1 MTQSVASMIAAERIA
16 LPVAERERAAK
27 ATAARISNRVVVGGK
42 LLPAVTGERFEVE
55 NPANAEV
62 IGYAPRCGDA
72 DVARAVEAAAAAL
85 PRWSALPPRQR
96 STLLLETASLLERE
110 AESIAQLSAL
120 ETGNALATQTRGEAR
135 SMVDIIRFFAG
146 LASELKG
153 KTIPWTP
160 GRFLFTKRVPVGV
173 VGAIIPWNAPLMLTA
188 SKIGPA
194 LAAGNTVVLKTAE
207 QAPLAVL
214 RVFEL
219 LQEVL
224 PPGVANVI
232 SGYGEEA
239 GKPLVEHP
247 SVRKVTF
254 TGSSAV
260 GVQIMHYAA
269 DKLIPVTAELGG
281 KNPNIVLPDAD
292 LDLAIPAS
300 SRGCVCSA
308 RDNPAQPVP
317 ASTFTRTSIA
327 KSSIDWSRRSAPA
340 ASAIRSTTPPKL
352 VRLSP
357 PNSWRASSA
366 TSKWPGK
373 RRVRAF

>member
-1 MTQSVASMIAAERIA
+1 MTESVASMIAAERIA

-153 KTIPWTP
+153 KTIPWTT

-173 VGAIIPWNAPLMLTA
+173 GVAIVPWN
-188 SKIGPA
+188 
-194 LAAGNTVVLKTAE
+194 
-207 QAPLAVL
+207 
-214 RVFEL
+214 
-219 LQEVL
+219 
-224 PPGVANVI
+224 
-232 SGYGEEA
+232 
-239 GKPLVEHP
+239 
-247 SVRKVTF
+247 
-254 TGSSAV
+254 
-260 GVQIMHYAA
+260 
-269 DKLIPVTAELGG
+269 
-281 KNPNIVLPDAD
+281 
-292 LDLAIPAS
+292 
-300 SRGCVCSA
+300 
-308 RDNPAQPVP
+308 
-317 ASTFTRTSIA
+317 
-327 KSSIDWSRRSAPA
+327 
-340 ASAIRSTTPPKL
+340 
-352 VRLSP
+352 
-357 PNSWRASSA
+357 
-366 TSKWPGK
+366 
-373 RRVRAF
+373 